1 MSEIGTGQRRANRNK
16 SVRVRLS
23 EAEYSA
29 LTGFAVD
36 AALPTSEVL
45 RRLAREAA
53 GLGPTFDGDMSKK
66 IQSAIVQLRKIGVN
80 LNQIARVLNSGR
92 APGYEPLLTGV
103 ERLARLVAQHER
115 DLDELRAR
123 GRARARRLVSADV

>member
-1 MSEIGTGQRRANRNK
+1 MSEIEIGQRRARRNK

-23 EAEYSA
+23 AAEFCA
-29 LTGFAVD
+29 LTAFATD

-45 RRLAREAA
+45 RRLAREAS
-53 GLGPTFDGDMSKK
+53 GLGPTFEGDMSKK
-66 IQSAIVQLRKIGVN
+66 IQLIIVQLRKIGVN
-80 LNQIARVLNSGR
+80 LNQIARVLNSGST
-92 APGYEPLLTGV
+92 PGYEPLLGGI

-123 GRARARRLVSADV
+123 GRARALRLVRTDV